1 MTDEADDL
9 LLSRWQQGDE
19 RAGKLLYR
27 RYFPVVHRYFRN
39 KASTDEFDDL
49 VQSTFLACH
58 RGLRTFRGESSF
70 KTFVLTIAH
79 RVFANHCRKRTV
91 ERRHVGP
98 LPNSDSLSAAA
109 VARSPFSAVAEGQQ
123 ARLLL
128 AALRA
133 LPIDVQAL
141 LELYYWESLS
151 GREIGVV
158 LGIPEGT
165 VRGRLTSA
173 RRQLEIRM
181 AALASSPDALAS
193 TLSDLDGWARKVR
206 DAMGRESGD

>member
-1 MTDEADDL
+1 MNDESDES

-58 RGLRTFRGESSF
+58 RGSRTFRGESSF
-70 KTFVLTIAH
+70 KTFILTVAH
-79 RVFANHCRKRTV
+79 HVFVSYCRKRTV
-91 ERRHVGP
+91 ERKHVGP
-98 LPNSDSLSAAA
+98 VPNSDSLS
-109 VARSPFSAVAEGQQ
+109 VADVAQSPFSAVADGQQ

-128 AALRA
+128 ASLRA

-173 RRQLEIRM
+173 RRQLETKM
-181 AALASSPDALAS
+181 TAMASSPEELAS
-193 TLSDLDGWARKVR
+193 TLSDLEGWARKVR
-206 DAMGRESGD
+206 DALGRESGE